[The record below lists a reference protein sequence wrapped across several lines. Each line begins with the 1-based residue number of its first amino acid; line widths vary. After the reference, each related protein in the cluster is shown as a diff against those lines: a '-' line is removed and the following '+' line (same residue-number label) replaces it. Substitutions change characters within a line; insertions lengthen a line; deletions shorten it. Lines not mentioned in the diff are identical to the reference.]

1 MIFPAGGAQSYPIR
15 LPRCCPLCGDG
26 WGGGSRP
33 PDNGQ
38 HTKISASHLINQQQT
53 ANKPS
58 PCRTAVAGAAA
69 AAPRVTYGGHPLFF
83 LIVTRRCDLMD
94 RKSVVRLEEGDSLA
108 NRLVRGGG
116 VGIK

>member
-1 MIFPAGGAQSYPIR
+1 MRSLIPSDFRDVVYCVVIGG
-15 LPRCCPLCGDG
+15 CCVGGG
-26 WGGGSRP
+26 WVGQGSRP
-33 PDNGQ
+33 LDNGQ

-94 RKSVVRLEEGDSLA
+94 RKSVVRLEEGNS
-108 NRLVRGGG
+108 
-116 VGIK
+116 

>member
-1 MIFPAGGAQSYPIR
+1 MRRLIPSHFRVVVHCVVVGGG
-15 LPRCCPLCGDG
+15 GDEQ
-26 WGGGSRP
+26 GSRP

-58 PCRTAVAGAAA
+58 PCRTAVAGVAA

-83 LIVTRRCDLMD
+83 LIVTRRCD
-94 RKSVVRLEEGDSLA
+94 VRSDGPEECSA
-108 NRLVRGGG
+108 S
-116 VGIK
+116 